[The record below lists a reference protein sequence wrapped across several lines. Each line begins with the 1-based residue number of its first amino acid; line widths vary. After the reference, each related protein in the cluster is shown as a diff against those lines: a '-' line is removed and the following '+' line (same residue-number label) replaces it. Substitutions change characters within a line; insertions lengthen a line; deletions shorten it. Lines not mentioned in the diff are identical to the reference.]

1 MLGDDGEDRLDDNR
15 SLSVDPYDNLYQV
28 LSGSKTFTLL
38 SPIEGFLLDREHGDA
53 QHTIRPELSHLLD
66 VPNIQHS
73 FT

>member
-1 MLGDDGEDRLDDNR
+1 LLGDDGEDRLDDNR

-53 QHTIRPELSHLLD
+53 QHTI
-66 VPNIQHS
+66 
-73 FT
+73 